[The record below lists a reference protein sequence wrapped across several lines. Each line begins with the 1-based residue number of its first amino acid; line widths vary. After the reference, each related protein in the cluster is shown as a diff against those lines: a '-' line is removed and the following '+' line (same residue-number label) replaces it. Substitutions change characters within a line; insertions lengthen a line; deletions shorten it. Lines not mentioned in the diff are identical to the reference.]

1 MASMESSDA
10 AGLAIDKT
18 SVLGAGAYGAVYL
31 ARWNE
36 LTCAAKVIHETLFMF
51 NVPGEPNIAKQLEKE
66 CDVISKFRHPNVV
79 QFLAMVRDPDTQF
92 PVLLMEL
99 MDKSLTVYLE
109 ESDAPLLYG
118 TQLGICH
125 DVALAMTYLHF
136 RRFIHRD
143 ITSNNVLM
151 RGETAK
157 LTDLGVSLLMDS
169 DAMNR
174 LSKCP
179 GTEAYMPPNSVAD
192 NPEYT
197 AKMDCFSYG
206 VLMIQVLTR
215 IFPSPTSRYCGADLG
230 GGASNLLRRVPEVER
245 RKDHIAMVS
254 QSHPF
259 FELIHKCLKDEESDR
274 PSSTEI
280 CCYIGHL
287 RDIEKREGT
296 TSTGASGGGAES
308 TAEESPRMKR
318 LKDSLEVSRLTVAAL
333 EREIAVKDEEI
344 SRLEGENVALQDA
357 AIVPSQ
363 SPVASPMP
371 ATAVS
376 APVQVS
382 GYSIEPY
389 LPTKQLQ

>member
-51 NVPGEPNIAKQLEKE
+51 DVPGKPNIAKQLEKE
-66 CDVISKFRHPNVV
+66 CEVISKFRHPNVV
-79 QFLAMVRDPDTQF
+79 QFIAMVRDPDTQF

-109 ESDAPLLYG
+109 ESDAPLLYS

-151 RGETAK
+151 RGKTAK

-169 DAMNR
+169 DAVNR

-206 VLMIQVLTR
+206 VLMVQVLTR

-254 QSHPF
+254 RSHPF

-280 CCYIGHL
+280 CCYVGHL

-296 TSTGASGGGAES
+296 TLTGASGGGAES
-308 TAEESPRMKR
+308 TTEESPRMKR
-318 LKDSLEVSRLTVAAL
+318 LKDSLEMSRLTVAAL
-333 EREIAVKDEEI
+333 EREITAKDEQI
-344 SRLEGENVALQDA
+344 SRLEGENDALQDA

-363 SPVASPMP
+363 SPVPSPMP
-371 ATAVS
+371 AAAVS
-376 APVQVS
+376 AAVQVS
-382 GYSIEPY
+382 GYSIEPC
-389 LPTKQLQ
+389 LPTKQFQ